1 MVENKIYN
9 TETFSLE
16 KSQDKKG
23 YILKGNAM
31 PLGETSRNGVYY
43 RPESVKKAYKSLE
56 GNSFL
61 FSHQQDQ
68 VNHVLGHVTKSGL
81 SDSHVTY
88 EVDIDPEEKDF
99 IRKSERG
106 DIKHVSVGAII
117 NPETVEIDEDKG
129 IAYVD
134 VEEFAEL
141 SSAPVPGYKNTSAK
155 LNTVMAIAE
164 KFGNEDQVK
173 KLKQK
178 TQETEDEKPSE
189 EEPEDSKDTED
200 NPEKDEDEKELEED
214 KKDTEEPEKLDT
226 EDTEDSEDT
235 EDTKEPEESEVNES
249 YQEDKEESEA
259 DKEDNEEDKSEEDM
273 SKEPFAGYKNFDD
286 CVKKNQDKKDPKAYC
301 GKIQKK
307 AKDKDNKTQNTS
319 NETEDES
326 EEQTVEEQVSEL
338 KTLYDEISGKYEEI
352 QNRLSALES
361 KIDQLLDEPEEEKSK
376 EQDTQKL
383 KEVYNED
390 KFQEKSD
397 PTPNIKPE
405 KYQERK
411 EKELGLDKN
420 TDGKKLDS
428 IDLNKIIRKN
438 RRY

>member
-68 VNHVLGHVTKSGL
+68 VNHVLGHVTKADL
-81 SDSHVTY
+81 TDTHVTY

-178 TQETEDEKPSE
+178 TKTKETDED
-189 EEPEDSKDTED
+189 KDTED
-200 NPEKDEDEKELEED
+200 NPEED
-214 KKDTEEPEKLDT
+214 KLPGQADTEEPKDKEDKKETEESEEDK
-226 EDTEDSEDT
+226 EDTEDSEDK
-235 EDTKEPEESEVNES
+235 EDTKEPEEQEVTES

-361 KIDQLLDEPEEEKSK
+361 KIDQLLDEPEEENSK

-383 KEVYNED
+383 KEVYNEE

-397 PTPNIKPE
+397 LTPNIKPE